1 VHADING
8 LQMFYEIRGTPGPVK
23 VPGSAAARRD
33 LRDQA
38 KRAKKK
44 IRALAGNAGMDGP
57 WYWALPEHEGDLDD
71 LTEESTNSAKGAG
84 HVSLHPSLP
93 SALPSP
99 DPSGPHA
106 RYARQDTSAGVHD
119 VHGGEHGGDEA
130 TP

>member
-44 IRALAGNAGMDGP
+44 IRALAGNAGMGGP

-71 LTEESTNSAKGAG
+71 LTEESTNSAKGARARVLAPFAPFGAPFARSIRAICSPCAPG
-84 HVSLHPSLP
+84 HECWRP
-93 SALPSP
+93 
-99 DPSGPHA
+99 
-106 RYARQDTSAGVHD
+106 
-119 VHGGEHGGDEA
+119 
-130 TP
+130 